1 MAIPV
6 RTLVAAAALLLA
18 SGPAAALSLADTTP
32 LYFAGPGGYGFDAAA
47 VSAAGLS
54 PTLQADPDDGWID
67 AGGSKL
73 GLPIAIDID
82 LQKVHKNPQKRG
94 RKPNTKRPIIAD
106 STWTVTNRSGE
117 ALEDAVLVFSL
128 GDTSASKNQKK
139 AAKKSG
145 KVALDG
151 NLIEILAY
159 SFQGEDYLLGAVH
172 LGDLAAE
179 GAGSSVSIDVR
190 YIVAGKLPR
199 KGTKLLLPPLG
210 VSGLTGWTAVPEPA
224 TGALIAFGLL
234 GLAARRRR

>member
-6 RTLVAAAALLLA
+6 RWLITAAALLLA
-18 SGPAAALSLADTTP
+18 SDPAAALSLADTTP

-54 PTLQADPDDGWID
+54 PTLQADAGDNWID

-73 GLPIAIDID
+73 GLPIAIDVD

-94 RKPNTKRPIIAD
+94 RKPNQKRPIIAD
-106 STWTVTNRSGE
+106 SVWTVTNRSGE

-128 GDTSASKNQKK
+128 GDTSARKQKK
-139 AAKKSG
+139 IEKKSK

-151 NLIEILAY
+151 NLVEILAY
-159 SFQGEDYLLGAVH
+159 SFQGEDYLLGAVR

-199 KGTKLLLPPLG
+199 KGKKLLLPPLG

-234 GLAARRRR
+234 GLAARRRRG